1 MLKKTLLALAAG
13 LVLLAPTIGLL
24 AVAALMNPAGQS
36 AGGCAE
42 PPGSPSGDLADD
54 APVPDAARPWIA
66 IATQACADLPETW
79 VAAVMAQ
86 ESSFR
91 PDVFAMDVNGGT
103 WGLFQINQHIWRT
116 VYGDWDTDRNG
127 NGIWDIR
134 EPETHAEYGARYLC
148 DLLDDVRATRA
159 AHPDWPSTVE
169 LTELEALVI
178 AHNAGPG
185 RLSTY
190 PDIPAV
196 TREYLDNVRERMREW
211 ATPAA
216 PAPTRATSA
225 TPEASPPGGEVCK
238 PDAPGSVG
246 ELPPPPAPFA
256 GVPGGFIPDP
266 TSSGLITRQLLH
278 LIAET
283 RRAFPET
290 GWACWSPRPGTSSE
304 HPVGRAC
311 DVTFGNQIGTFP
323 TDVQV
328 AEGWLMAT
336 WLQQHAAALRVEY
349 LIWQGLIWSL
359 ARDDEGW
366 RPYDGGGMHDPN
378 SPTGGHY
385 DHLHITVF

>member
-1 MLKKTLLALAAG
+1 MLKKSLLAVVAG

-24 AVAALMNPAGQS
+24 AVAAFLNPGGPA
-36 AGGCAE
+36 AVTGCAGALG
-42 PPGSPSGDLADD
+42 GSSGELADD
-54 APVPDAARPWIA
+54 APVPAAARVWVA
-66 IATQACADLPETW
+66 IATRTCADLPETW
-79 VAAVMAQ
+79 VAAVMYQ

-116 VYGDWDTDRNG
+116 VYGDWDTDRNR
-127 NGIWDIR
+127 NGTWDIR
-134 EPETHAEYGARYLC
+134 EPQIHAEYGARYLC
-148 DLLDDVRATRA
+148 DLLDDVRAARA
-159 AHPDWPSTVE
+159 THPDWPSTQE

-185 RLSTY
+185 RLATY

-196 TREYLDNVRERMREW
+196 TQEYLENVRERMRDW
-211 ATPAA
+211 AA
-216 PAPTRATSA
+216 PTAT
-225 TPEASPPGGEVCK
+225 ASPPPSAEPPCAPGS
-238 PDAPGSVG
+238 PGSVG
-246 ELPPPPAPFA
+246 ELPSPPRPFD
-256 GVPGGFIPDP
+256 GVPGGLVPDP

-311 DVTFGNQIGTFP
+311 DVTFGNQIGNYP
-323 TDVQV
+323 TDTQL
-328 AEGWLMAT
+328 AEGWRMTT
-336 WLQQHAAALRVEY
+336 WLQQHADALRIEY
-349 LIWQGLIWSL
+349 LIWQGLIWSV

-366 RPYDGGGMHDPN
+366 RPYDGGGMHDPD

-385 DHLHITVF
+385 DHLHITLS